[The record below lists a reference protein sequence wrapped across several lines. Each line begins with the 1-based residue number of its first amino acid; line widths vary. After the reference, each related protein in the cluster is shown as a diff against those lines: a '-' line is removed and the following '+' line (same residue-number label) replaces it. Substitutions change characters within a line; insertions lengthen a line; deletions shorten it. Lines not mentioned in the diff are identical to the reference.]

1 MALLTREE
9 PTWASDRSSIL
20 SPRCWPRP
28 PSLRRRNPLPIPAP
42 RSAVIPRKAL
52 GLPTPAE
59 LKTATYVRDVIY
71 GHRDG
76 MALTYDVFK
85 PLKPNGALVVNMVS
99 AGWRSSWGPPEERQ
113 ARYQWLIDKGFTVV
127 ALYHSS
133 APRFQVPD
141 AVADVRLGLRHIKL
155 HAADYGADPARIG
168 VWGASA
174 GGHLSL
180 VAGVMADDG
189 DPAAANP
196 LERSGNRVRA
206 VVAYFPPTDLDTLLG
221 SRAKS
226 GAIDFDDSLRASIS
240 PIHFVD
246 ARDPP
251 TLIISG
257 GADKGVPISQSE
269 SHESSARQGGCREQA
284 EGIPGRGSR
293 LLRQGRPGQDRRL
306 CCRSHERDDGLVREA
321 PALGCGLEIRARAPH
336 AMAGRQAIFEQR
348 KPSVR
353 GHFRQQSCG
362 RVHEEVALSGEG
374 EGSDDDSERQ
384 KPRR

>member
-1 MALLTREE
+1 MRFRSLIIGGFALLLAAPSPAQT
-9 PTWASDRSSIL
+9 PQPSADPGAPL
-20 SPRCWPRP
+20 SGY
-28 PSLRRRNPLPIPAP
+28 
-42 RSAVIPRKAL
+42 PRKAL
-52 GLPTPAE
+52 GLPTAEE

-127 ALYHSS
+127 ALHHAS
-133 APRFQVPD
+133 APRFPVPD
-141 AVADVRLGLRHIKL
+141 AVADIRLGLRHIKL

-180 VAGVMADDG
+180 VAGLMADDG
-189 DPAAANP
+189 DPAATNP
-196 LERSGNRVRA
+196 LERSGNRVAA

-221 SRAKS
+221 KRAKS
-226 GAIDFDDSLRASIS
+226 GAIAFDDGLRPSIS
-240 PIHFVD
+240 PVHFVD
-246 ARDPP
+246 ADDPP

-269 SHESSARQGGCREQA
+269 TMKAALDKAAVENRLTVFPDADHDFYVKGDPAKTDAYALEAMNAMVAWFEEQ
-284 EGIPGRGSR
+284 
-293 LLRQGRPGQDRRL
+293 
-306 CCRSHERDDGLVREA
+306 
-321 PALGCGLEIRARAPH
+321 LEN
-336 AMAGRQAIFEQR
+336 
-348 KPSVR
+348 
-353 GHFRQQSCG
+353 
-362 RVHEEVALSGEG
+362 
-374 EGSDDDSERQ
+374 
-384 KPRR
+384 

>member
-1 MALLTREE
+1 MGLRALAIGGLG
-9 PTWASDRSSIL
+9 IL
-20 SPRCWPRP
+20 LAA
-28 PSLRRRNPLPIPAP
+28 PSLAQTPQLPADPGAPL
-42 RSAVIPRKAL
+42 SGYPRKAL

-133 APRFQVPD
+133 APRFPVPD
-141 AVADVRLGLRHIKL
+141 AVKDIRLGLRHIKL
-155 HAADYGADPARIG
+155 HAADYGADPSRIG

-180 VAGVMADDG
+180 VAGLMADDG
-189 DPAAANP
+189 DPAARNA
-196 LERSGNRVRA
+196 LERSSNRVAA

-221 SRAKS
+221 ARAKS
-226 GAIDFDDSLRASIS
+226 GAIDFDDKLRAAIS

-269 SHESSARQGGCREQA
+269 TMKAALDKAGVENQLKIFPDADHDFYVKGDPAKTDAYALEAMNAMVAWFEKH
-284 EGIPGRGSR
+284 
-293 LLRQGRPGQDRRL
+293 LR
-306 CCRSHERDDGLVREA
+306 
-321 PALGCGLEIRARAPH
+321 
-336 AMAGRQAIFEQR
+336 
-348 KPSVR
+348 
-353 GHFRQQSCG
+353 
-362 RVHEEVALSGEG
+362 
-374 EGSDDDSERQ
+374 
-384 KPRR
+384 

>member
-1 MALLTREE
+1 MNRIAVAVLSLL
-9 PTWASDRSSIL
+9 L
-20 SPRCWPRP
+20 VSPVFGQT
-28 PSLRRRNPLPIPAP
+28 PIPVADP
-42 RSAVIPRKAL
+42 GPPLSGYPRKAL
-52 GLPTPAE
+52 GLPTAAE
-59 LKTATYVRDVIY
+59 LTTAIYVRDVIY

-85 PLKPNGALVVNMVS
+85 PKKANGALVVNMVS

-141 AVADVRLGLRHIKL
+141 AVKDVRRGLRHIKL
-155 HAADYGADPARIG
+155 HAAEYGADPARIG

-189 DPAAANP
+189 DPVAIDP
-196 LERSGNRVRA
+196 LERLGNRVAA
-206 VVAYFPPTDLDTLLG
+206 VVAYFPPTDLDVLLRG
-221 SRAKS
+221 RARQ
-226 GAIDFDDSLRASIS
+226 GAIDFDESLRAPNS

-257 GADKGVPISQSE
+257 GADRGVPIAQSE
-269 SHESSARQGGCREQA
+269 MMKASLDKAGVLNALKVFPDADHDFYVKG
-284 EGIPGRGSR
+284 
-293 LLRQGRPGQDRRL
+293 D
-306 CCRSHERDDGLVREA
+306 
-321 PALGCGLEIRARAPH
+321 PAKTDAYAID
-336 AMAGRQAIFEQR
+336 AMNSMVAWFEQR
-348 KPSVR
+348 
-353 GHFRQQSCG
+353 
-362 RVHEEVALSGEG
+362 LN
-374 EGSDDDSERQ
+374 
-384 KPRR
+384 